1 MVLSGA
7 LCFRWVFGQL
17 IWGWSQKSE
26 FQVDKKGP
34 SPSWALTGS
43 WEDGTNTALG
53 ALLAFFSLGKYWAG
67 FSQSSDSKCVG
78 WGMGLLTRQSR
89 LAACHHWWG
98 ESGVP
103 YRAPLLPPL
112 ARIAISTATVL
123 IPPWSFLGV
132 GVAQKLVHLSL
143 PSSHSARYPTTDFT
157 ETDENS
163 PYSHWTY
170 FITCQPSVSVVSSIT
185 DSTSWTANI
194 KEKLAYVV
202 NIYRLPSYYSLK

>member
-1 MVLSGA
+1 MVFMMVLSGA

-17 IWGWSQKSE
+17 MWGWSQKSE

-53 ALLAFFSLGKYWAG
+53 ALLAFFSLGKDWAG

-98 ESGVP
+98 ESRVP

-112 ARIAISTATVL
+112 AKNCHQHRLCTNSSMILSGGRSSTKA
-123 IPPWSFLGV
+123 
-132 GVAQKLVHLSL
+132 
-143 PSSHSARYPTTDFT
+143 
-157 ETDENS
+157 
-163 PYSHWTY
+163 
-170 FITCQPSVSVVSSIT
+170 CPSVT
-185 DSTSWTANI
+185 
-194 KEKLAYVV
+194 
-202 NIYRLPSYYSLK
+202 P